1 MNKAIEIRELSL
13 SIEGLSILNN
23 ISFNLG
29 EIDIACLLGPSGCG
43 KTSLLRCIAGFEKP
57 NKGEVLIKG
66 VITSKSNHHIPV
78 EQRNIGM
85 VFQDFVLF
93 PHLNVT
99 ENIIFG
105 LKNLETKRVKERL
118 WELIELLD
126 LEKHINKF
134 PHQLSGGQQQ
144 RVALA
149 RAMAPRPSV
158 LLLDEPFSSLDI
170 ELREQL
176 AHELRSILKQDGITT
191 IMVTHNQL
199 EAFAMAD
206 VIGVMIGGKLRQWDT
221 AFNLYHMPKTSD
233 VADFVGEGVFISGE
247 VINGEEVKTDI
258 GNIKGFIPH
267 NLEKG
272 AKVRVLIRPDDILHD
287 DDSEITAYVRNKVFR
302 GAEFLYTLEME
313 NGSYVQ
319 SLVPSHHDHP
329 INEPIGIKLEIDHL
343 VIFADEEILI

>member
-85 VFQDFVLF
+85 VFQDYVLF

-105 LKNLETKRVKERL
+105 LKNLGTKRVKERL

-126 LEKHINKF
+126 LETHINKF

-206 VIGVMIGGKLRQWDT
+206 VIGVMIGGKLKQWDT

-233 VADFVGEGVFISGE
+233 VADFVGEGVFIPGE
-247 VINGEEVKTDI
+247 VINNEEVKTDI

-329 INEPIGIKLEIDHL
+329 VNEPIGIKLEIDHL
-343 VIFADEEILI
+343 VIFAD

>member
-85 VFQDFVLF
+85 VFQDYVLF

-105 LKNLETKRVKERL
+105 LKTLGTKRVKERL

-144 RVALA
+144 RVAVA

-233 VADFVGEGVFISGE
+233 VADFVGEGVFILGE
-247 VINGEEVKTDI
+247 VINNEEVKTDI

-287 DDSEITAYVRNKVFR
+287 DNSEITAYVRNKVFR

-343 VIFADEEILI
+343 VIFAD

>member
-78 EQRNIGM
+78 EQRNVGM
-85 VFQDFVLF
+85 VFQDYVLF

-105 LKNLETKRVKERL
+105 LKNLGTKRVKERL

-126 LEKHINKF
+126 LETHINKF

-206 VIGVMIGGKLRQWDT
+206 VIGVMIGGKLKQWDT

-233 VADFVGEGVFISGE
+233 VADFVGEGVFIPGE

-272 AKVRVLIRPDDILHD
+272 EKVRVLIRPDDILHD

-329 INEPIGIKLEIDHL
+329 VNEPIGIKLEIDHL
-343 VIFADEEILI
+343 VIFADEEITI

>member
-66 VITSKSNHHIPV
+66 VITSNPNHYIPV
-78 EQRNIGM
+78 EERNIGM
-85 VFQDFVLF
+85 VFQDYVLF
-93 PHLNVT
+93 PHMCVS

-105 LKNLETKRVKERL
+105 LKNLQQKRIKQRL
-118 WELIELLD
+118 DELIELLD
-126 LEKHINKF
+126 LGDQINKF

-149 RAMAPRPSV
+149 RAMAPRPGV
-158 LLLDEPFSSLDI
+158 LLLDEPFASLDI

-206 VIGVMIGGKLRQWDT
+206 AIGVIKDGKLRQWDT
-221 AFNLYHMPKTSD
+221 AFNLYHMPKTPD

-247 VINGEEVKTDI
+247 VINNKEVKTDI
-258 GNIKGFIPH
+258 GNIKGYIPD
-267 NLEKG
+267 NLTKG
-272 AKVRVLIRPDDILHD
+272 EKVRVLIRPDDILHD
-287 DDSEITAYVRNKVFR
+287 DDSEITAVVISKVFR
-302 GAEFLYTLEME
+302 GAEFLYTLEMK
-313 NGSYVQ
+313 NGLHVQ

-343 VIFADEEILI
+343 VIFAY

>member
-85 VFQDFVLF
+85 VFQDYVLF

-105 LKNLETKRVKERL
+105 LKNLGTKRVKERL

-149 RAMAPRPSV
+149 RAMAPRPGV

-233 VADFVGEGVFISGE
+233 VADFVGEGVFIPGE
-247 VINGEEVKTDI
+247 VINNEEVKTDI
-258 GNIKGFIPH
+258 GNIKGYIPH

-287 DDSEITAYVRNKVFR
+287 DNSEITAYVRNKVFR

-343 VIFADEEILI
+343 VIFAD

>member
-85 VFQDFVLF
+85 VFQDYVLF

-105 LKNLETKRVKERL
+105 LKNLGTKRVKERL

-126 LEKHINKF
+126 LETHINKF

-206 VIGVMIGGKLRQWDT
+206 VIGVMIGGKLKQWDT

-233 VADFVGEGVFISGE
+233 VADFVGEGVFIPGE

-343 VIFADEEILI
+343 VIFAD

>member
-85 VFQDFVLF
+85 VFQDYVLF

-105 LKNLETKRVKERL
+105 LKNLGTKRVKERL

-149 RAMAPRPSV
+149 RAMAPRPGV

-233 VADFVGEGVFISGE
+233 VADFVGEGVFIPGE
-247 VINGEEVKTDI
+247 VINNEEVKTDI
-258 GNIKGFIPH
+258 GNIKGYITH

-287 DDSEITAYVRNKVFR
+287 DNSEITAYVRNKVFR

-343 VIFADEEILI
+343 VIFAD

>member
-13 SIEGLSILNN
+13 SIEELSILNN

-29 EIDIACLLGPSGCG
+29 VMDIACLLGPSGCG

-85 VFQDFVLF
+85 VFQDYVLF

-105 LKNLETKRVKERL
+105 LKNLGTKRVKERL

-233 VADFVGEGVFISGE
+233 VADFVGEGVFIPGE

-287 DDSEITAYVRNKVFR
+287 DNSEITAYVRNKVFR

-343 VIFADEEILI
+343 VIFAD

>member
-85 VFQDFVLF
+85 VFQDYVLF

-105 LKNLETKRVKERL
+105 LKNLGTKRVKERL

-206 VIGVMIGGKLRQWDT
+206 VIGVMIGGKLKQWDT

-233 VADFVGEGVFISGE
+233 VADFVGEGVFIPGE

-329 INEPIGIKLEIDHL
+329 VNEPIGIKLEIDHL
-343 VIFADEEILI
+343 VIFADEEITI

>member
-13 SIEGLSILNN
+13 SIEGLSILND

-85 VFQDFVLF
+85 VFQDYVLF

-105 LKNLETKRVKERL
+105 LKNLGTKRVKERL

-233 VADFVGEGVFISGE
+233 VADFVGEGVFIPGE

-329 INEPIGIKLEIDHL
+329 VNEPIGIKLEIDHL
-343 VIFADEEILI
+343 VIFAD

>member
-85 VFQDFVLF
+85 VFQDYVLF

-105 LKNLETKRVKERL
+105 LKNLGTKRVKERL

-233 VADFVGEGVFISGE
+233 VADFVGEGVFIPGE
-247 VINGEEVKTDI
+247 VINNEEVKTDI

-329 INEPIGIKLEIDHL
+329 VNEPIGIKLEIDHL
-343 VIFADEEILI
+343 VIFAD

>member
-13 SIEGLSILNN
+13 SIDGRSILNN
-23 ISFNLG
+23 ISFCLG

-57 NKGEVLIKG
+57 EIGEVLIKG
-66 VITSKSNHHIPV
+66 VIISNPNHYIPV

-85 VFQDFVLF
+85 VFQDYVLF
-93 PHLNVT
+93 PHMSVS

-105 LKNLETKRVKERL
+105 LKNLQPKRIKQRL
-118 WELIELLD
+118 DELIQLLD
-126 LEKHINKF
+126 LGDQINKF

-149 RAMAPRPSV
+149 RAMAPRPGV
-158 LLLDEPFSSLDI
+158 LLLDEPFASLDI

-206 VIGVMIGGKLRQWDT
+206 AIGVIRDGKLRQWDT

-247 VINGEEVKTDI
+247 IINNKEVKTDI
-258 GNIKGFIPH
+258 GNIKGYVPD
-267 NLEKG
+267 NLTKG
-272 AKVRVLIRPDDILHD
+272 EKVRVLIRPDDILHD
-287 DDSEITAYVRNKVFR
+287 DDSEITAVVISKVFR
-302 GAEFLYTLEME
+302 GAEFLYTLEMK
-313 NGSYVQ
+313 NGLHVQ

-343 VIFADEEILI
+343 VIFAD

>member
-85 VFQDFVLF
+85 VFQDYVLF

-105 LKNLETKRVKERL
+105 LKNLGTKRVKERL

-329 INEPIGIKLEIDHL
+329 VNEPIGIKLEIDHL
-343 VIFADEEILI
+343 VIFPD

>member
-85 VFQDFVLF
+85 VFQDYVLF

-105 LKNLETKRVKERL
+105 LKTLGTKRVKERL

-233 VADFVGEGVFISGE
+233 VADFVGEGVFILGE
-247 VINGEEVKTDI
+247 VINNEEVKTDI
-258 GNIKGFIPH
+258 GNIKGFIPY

>member
-85 VFQDFVLF
+85 VFQDYVLF

-105 LKNLETKRVKERL
+105 LKNLGTKRVKERL

-149 RAMAPRPSV
+149 RAMAPRPGV

-233 VADFVGEGVFISGE
+233 VADFVGEGVFILGE
-247 VINGEEVKTDI
+247 VINNEEVKTDI
-258 GNIKGFIPH
+258 GNIKGYIPH

-287 DDSEITAYVRNKVFR
+287 DNSEITAYVRNKVFR

-343 VIFADEEILI
+343 VIFAD

>member
-85 VFQDFVLF
+85 VFQDYVLF

-105 LKNLETKRVKERL
+105 LKNLGTKRVKERL

-149 RAMAPRPSV
+149 RAMAPRPGG
-158 LLLDEPFSSLDI
+158 LLLDEPFASLDI

-206 VIGVMIGGKLRQWDT
+206 VIGVMIGGKLKQWDT

-233 VADFVGEGVFISGE
+233 VADFVGEGVFIPGE

-258 GNIKGFIPH
+258 GNIKGYIPH

-287 DDSEITAYVRNKVFR
+287 DNSEITAYVRNKVFR

-329 INEPIGIKLEIDHL
+329 VNEPIGIKLEIDHL
-343 VIFADEEILI
+343 VIFPD